1 MIASIFWFY
10 SCPSATIHLSVTLY
24 LTNKML
30 GARTWRGQT
39 RYKAGAGSCWTND
52 ELLPH
57 PRRSK
62 KQRVDIFNE
71 LLVKGFKG
79 DAISHVTR
87 AWEKSK
93 RFSVVRLAKVSDM
106 DSSFNPTAVG
116 ATRACE
122 GGLGKREMGLL
133 CGASSMRRRQAKVH
147 ELAISLGWSWL
158 PGEPTSAG
166 IGELGWMWG
175 CDDQGPF
182 ERGVHLYVKLVYY
195 DTMMMV
201 GKEDPWIVALTGDA

>member
-1 MIASIFWFY
+1 M
-10 SCPSATIHLSVTLY
+10 
-24 LTNKML
+24 
-30 GARTWRGQT
+30 
-39 RYKAGAGSCWTND
+39 
-52 ELLPH
+52 
-57 PRRSK
+57 
-62 KQRVDIFNE
+62 DIFNE
-71 LLVKGFKG
+71 LLVKGLEG
-79 DAISHVTR
+79 DAISYMTR

-116 ATRACE
+116 AIRACE

-133 CGASSMRRRQAKVH
+133 CGASSIRRRQAKVH

-182 ERGVHLYVKLVYY
+182 ERGVHLCVKLVYY

-201 GKEDPWIVALTGDA
+201 GKEDPWIVALTGDAARVSQRGSIVTTCGAKEVDRRLPSQKGTGKVMNQSRSLYTPMLAGVRR